1 MLKKVSITAIMAI
14 VLFSGCST
22 KSAEYG
28 AKGAA
33 TGALGSSLVGA
44 LTDLIVDGKVD
55 TYRLSRNMVGGAI
68 AGGATGAI
76 VGSRVENDKNKDI
89 KIEKNNTPNTQD
101 EKLKSEIGAKNYQAL
116 ELLVTCKHSD
126 AYTLAIKEENSS
138 NKEHKLAAIALEALI
153 DKDRGNSDGVKS
165 ATKRYISLDDKIKN
179 EKDANTELD
188 KLYEKLK
195 EQRRIQGISQ
205 TCSK

>member
-1 MLKKVSITAIMAI
+1 MFKKISLSTVVAIF
-14 VLFSGCST
+14 LLSGCST

-44 LTDLIVDGKVD
+44 LTDLIVDGEVD

-89 KIEKNNTPNTQD
+89 AIEKNKKSNTQD
-101 EKLKSEIGAKNYQAL
+101 AQLRNEIGTKNYQAL

-138 NKEHKLAAIALEALI
+138 NKEYKLAAIALEALI

-165 ATKRYISLDDKIKN
+165 ATQRYIALDDKIKN
-179 EKDANTELD
+179 EKDATVELD

-195 EQRRIQGISQ
+195 EQRRIQGMAQ